1 MKHIENDFANIRI
14 NKEFWCG
21 LKCLKLFFLLKGNYV
36 NKNTVKLYHRTCL
49 RSDLTV
55 HIILWWG
62 FNVVCPAVPSKRYKH
77 NIKYNYSLF
86 TKKKICKRLVKLF
99 LFKCQRC
106 HRFAWFCNH
115 SLVDRE
121 TKWTFTIFIF
131 HIYFRKDFHSLRSL
145 YNNRK
150 GITNCIIFQ
159 CQRSSQHCVMYT
171 RRALLIKQSRPDL

>member
-1 MKHIENDFANIRI
+1 MLIKILLNYTTGPVYAPIWRFTS
-14 NKEFWCG
+14 
-21 LKCLKLFFLLKGNYV
+21 FL
-36 NKNTVKLYHRTCL
+36 
-49 RSDLTV
+49 
-55 HIILWWG
+55 WG

-86 TKKKICKRLVKLF
+86 TKQKICKRLVKLF

-131 HIYFRKDFHSLRSL
+131 HIYFSKDFHSWRSL

-150 GITNCIIFQ
+150 GIINCIIFQ